1 MKRVT
6 IIFIF
11 IMVIAPKLQDASAS
25 KLSVL
30 DIIKMIKSDDSILFN
45 KACDY
50 LTIDYSDKSNH
61 ECISGFDKVQLLMP
75 VLSDNKSIYIIAI
88 SWENNT
94 NSYLI
99 ILNSDGK
106 VLQKI
111 KIGYIKSI
119 MLIQLR
125 NDNYIDTLAIE
136 ANVGAGTGIN
146 IDKYYIYA
154 MNSQSFLEIWQG
166 LSNDTEWPGDI
177 APLENYV
184 SKGVIHFED
193 IDHDGIKELGYEYQK
208 TQYLYNKGNNK
219 WVPKDVQSRKEI
231 YKIRNGIYVL
241 SNDQNRPR

>member
-1 MKRVT
+1 M
-6 IIFIF
+6 FI
-11 IMVIAPKLQDASAS
+11 ASKLQGASAD

-30 DIIKMIKSDDSILFN
+30 DIMKMIKSDDSMLFN

-88 SWENNT
+88 SWENPT

-99 ILNSDGK
+99 ILNRDGK

-125 NDNYIDTLAIE
+125 NDNYNDTLVIE
-136 ANVGAGTGIN
+136 ANVGTGTGIN
-146 IDKYYIYA
+146 IDKYYIYT
-154 MNSQSFLEIWQG
+154 MNSQSFKEIWQG
-166 LSNDTEWPGDI
+166 LSNDTEWPGEI
-177 APLENYV
+177 APLENYI
-184 SKGVIHFED
+184 SKGVIYFDD
-193 IDHDGIKELGYEYQK
+193 IDDDGIRELGYEYKK
-208 TQYLYNKGNNK
+208 TQYIYNKGNNK
-219 WVPKDVQSRKEI
+219 WVPKDSESRMEI
-231 YKIRNGIYVL
+231 YKFRNGKYVL
-241 SNDQNRPR
+241 SNNQAKPR